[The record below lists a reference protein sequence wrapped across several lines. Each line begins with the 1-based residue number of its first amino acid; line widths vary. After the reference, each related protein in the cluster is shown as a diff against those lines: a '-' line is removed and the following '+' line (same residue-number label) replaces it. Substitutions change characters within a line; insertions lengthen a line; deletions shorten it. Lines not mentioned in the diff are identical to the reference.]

1 MYIVQTESIK
11 VYRYI
16 YVYIDMIEC
25 CTHIICHEYPWIIWI
40 YLHMFIDYKCAIGL
54 SHESK
59 HAPRQN
65 DLSQPQD
72 MNLREYRYILESLRE
87 ASLGL
92 SQVFRGNG
100 MTSVDGRWQPKK
112 GGLHGVLKDALS
124 LWVMNYIELHH
135 LPYSYSFSNVIN
147 GIT

>member
-1 MYIVQTESIK
+1 
-11 VYRYI
+11 
-16 YVYIDMIEC
+16 
-25 CTHIICHEYPWIIWI
+25 
-40 YLHMFIDYKCAIGL
+40 MFTNYKCALGL

-59 HAPRQN
+59 NAPRQN

-72 MNLREYRYILESLRE
+72 MNLREYRYILESLRD

-124 LWVMNYIELHH
+124 L
-135 LPYSYSFSNVIN
+135 
-147 GIT
+147 